1 MNDHKGERR
10 LPGFILTA
18 KLLQRV
24 VQRRQV
30 CNRRLAEHKLATS
43 PDSVSSEANL
53 EPEALVYHS
62 NAVLHPCCIRANGTG
77 SIADD
82 QGRRWASDRTNEA
95 TCVYGMKD
103 GLWDLEAGPGI
114 TNAPPRANTEHRVRE
129 RWLGQHFIK
138 MDKNRRARIGQANE
152 VQIYP

>member
-53 EPEALVYHS
+53 EPKPSFTTATPY
-62 NAVLHPCCIRANGTG
+62 CIRAVSVPTVQ
-77 SIADD
+77 AVL
-82 QGRRWASDRTNEA
+82 RTTRGGA
-95 TCVYGMKD
+95 
-103 GLWDLEAGPGI
+103 
-114 TNAPPRANTEHRVRE
+114 
-129 RWLGQHFIK
+129 
-138 MDKNRRARIGQANE
+138 GQAIE
-152 VQIYP
+152 RMKQPVYTG